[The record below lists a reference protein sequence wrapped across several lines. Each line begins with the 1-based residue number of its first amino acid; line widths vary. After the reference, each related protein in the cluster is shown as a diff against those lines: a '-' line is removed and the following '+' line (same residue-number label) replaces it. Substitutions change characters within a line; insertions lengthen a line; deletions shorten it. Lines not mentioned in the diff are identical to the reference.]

1 MSKTNKILG
10 LKSLKVKYNG
20 RYVGTLAMMKNGM
33 IAFSYD
39 DSWLEEGFAIS
50 PFSLPLEKRVFVPTK
65 NYFGGLFGV
74 FADSL
79 PDAWGRLLLDR
90 FLLEKNIDRDI
101 TVLDRLAMVGQS
113 GMGALEYEPDYKISE
128 TSDIHDLDY
137 LAKECGKILKT
148 EHSSD
153 LDSIFKMAGS
163 SGGARPKILTT
174 IDDKNWIIKFAS
186 QYDADDIGLQ
196 EYKYSM
202 CAKRC
207 GIEMT
212 ETRLFKSNTCD
223 GYFGTTRFDRENNR
237 DNIHVAT
244 VSAILE
250 ADFQAPCL
258 DYNDLFKLTRIL
270 TRENN
275 NEIEN
280 MFRRMCFN
288 VFAHNRDDHA
298 KNFSFMYDEK
308 LDKWKLSP
316 AYDLTYS
323 NTYWGEHTTSVD
335 GNGKNPGVKEL
346 ISVGMKAGLKKGKCK
361 DIIEEISEKVQE
373 DLGEYIK
380 DSTR

>member
-163 SGGARPKILTT
+163 SGG
-174 IDDKNWIIKFAS
+174 
-186 QYDADDIGLQ
+186 
-196 EYKYSM
+196 
-202 CAKRC
+202 
-207 GIEMT
+207 
-212 ETRLFKSNTCD
+212 
-223 GYFGTTRFDRENNR
+223 
-237 DNIHVAT
+237 
-244 VSAILE
+244 
-250 ADFQAPCL
+250 
-258 DYNDLFKLTRIL
+258 
-270 TRENN
+270 
-275 NEIEN
+275 
-280 MFRRMCFN
+280 
-288 VFAHNRDDHA
+288 
-298 KNFSFMYDEK
+298 
-308 LDKWKLSP
+308 
-316 AYDLTYS
+316 
-323 NTYWGEHTTSVD
+323 
-335 GNGKNPGVKEL
+335 
-346 ISVGMKAGLKKGKCK
+346 
-361 DIIEEISEKVQE
+361 
-373 DLGEYIK
+373 
-380 DSTR
+380 

>member
-1 MSKTNKILG
+1 MSKTNMAFG

-33 IAFSYD
+33 VAFSYD
-39 DSWLEEGFAIS
+39 DSWLEEGFSIS
-50 PFSLPLEKRVFVPTK
+50 PFSLPLEKKVFVPSEK
-65 NYFGGLFGV
+65 YFGGLFGI

-90 FLLEKNIDRDI
+90 LLLEKSIDRNI
-101 TVLDRLAMVGQS
+101 TILDRLALVGQS
-113 GMGALEYEPDYKISE
+113 GMGALEYEPDYE
-128 TSDIHDLDY
+128 VVDNDTVLDLDY
-137 LAKECGKILKT
+137 IAAECGKILKT
-148 EHSSD
+148 EYSKD

-163 SGGARPKILTT
+163 SGGARPKILTS

-186 QYDADDIGLQ
+186 QFDTDDIGLQ
-196 EYKYSM
+196 EYNYSI

-212 ETRLFKSNTCD
+212 ETRLFQSNTCD
-223 GYFGTTRFDRENNR
+223 GYFGTVRFDRGMGSR
-237 DNIHVAT
+237 NIHIAT
-244 VSAILE
+244 AAALLE
-250 ADFQAPCL
+250 ADFRAPCL

-270 TRENN
+270 TRENKN
-275 NEIEN
+275 DIEN

-335 GNGKNPGVKEL
+335 GNGKNPESKEL
-346 ISVGMKAGLKKGKCK
+346 LSVGVRAGIKKDRCESLIDEIRGKV
-361 DIIEEISEKVQE
+361 EE
-373 DLGEYIK
+373 DLYEYL
-380 DSTR
+380 

>member
-1 MSKTNKILG
+1 MASA

-33 IAFSYD
+33 VAFSYD
-39 DSWLEEGFAIS
+39 DSWLEEGFSIS
-50 PFSLPLEKRVFVPTK
+50 PFSLPLEKKVFVPSKT
-65 NYFGGLFGV
+65 YFGGLFGI

-90 FLLEKNIDRDI
+90 LLLEKNMNRDI
-101 TVLDRLAMVGQS
+101 TVLDRLALVGQS
-113 GMGALEYEPDYKISE
+113 GMGALEYEPDYEVVDAGTIL
-128 TSDIHDLDY
+128 DLDY
-137 LAKECGKILKT
+137 VAAECGKILKT
-148 EHSSD
+148 EYSKD

-174 IDDKNWIIKFAS
+174 IDDKSWIIKFAS
-186 QYDADDIGLQ
+186 QFDTNDIGLQ
-196 EYKYSM
+196 EYNYSI

-212 ETRLFKSNTCD
+212 ETRLFQSNTCD
-223 GYFGTTRFDRENNR
+223 GYFGTVRFDIGPRSR
-237 DNIHVAT
+237 NIHIAT
-244 VSAILE
+244 VAALLE
-250 ADFQAPCL
+250 ADFRSPCL

-270 TRENN
+270 TRENKN
-275 NEIEN
+275 DIEN

-288 VFAHNRDDHA
+288 VLAHNRDDHA

-308 LDKWKLSP
+308 SDKWKLSP

-335 GNGKNPGVKEL
+335 GNGKNPESKEL
-346 ISVGMKAGLKKGKCK
+346 ISVGVGAGIKKDRCESLIDEIRGKV
-361 DIIEEISEKVQE
+361 EE
-373 DLGEYIK
+373 DLYEYL
-380 DSTR
+380 

>member
-1 MSKTNKILG
+1 MSKTNIALG

-33 IAFSYD
+33 VAFSYD
-39 DSWLEEGFAIS
+39 DSWLEEGFSIS
-50 PFSLPLEKRVFVPTK
+50 PFSLPLEKKVFVPSKT
-65 NYFGGLFGV
+65 YFGGLFGI

-90 FLLEKNIDRDI
+90 LLLEKNMNRDI
-101 TVLDRLAMVGQS
+101 TVLDRLALVGQS
-113 GMGALEYEPDYKISE
+113 GMGALEYEPDYEVIG
-128 TSDIHDLDY
+128 TDTILDLDY
-137 LAKECGKILKT
+137 IAGECSKILKT
-148 EHSSD
+148 EYSKD

-174 IDDKNWIIKFAS
+174 IDDKSWIIKFAS
-186 QYDADDIGLQ
+186 QFDTDDIGLQ
-196 EYKYSM
+196 EYNYSI

-212 ETRLFKSNTCD
+212 ETRLFQSNTCD
-223 GYFGTTRFDRENNR
+223 GYFGTVRFDRGMR
-237 DNIHVAT
+237 SRNIHIAT
-244 VSAILE
+244 VAALLE
-250 ADFQAPCL
+250 ADFRSPCL

-270 TRENN
+270 TRENKN
-275 NEIEN
+275 DIEN

-308 LDKWKLSP
+308 SDKWKLSP

-335 GNGKNPGVKEL
+335 GNGKNPETKEL
-346 ISVGMKAGLKKGKCK
+346 LSVGVRAGLKKDRCENLIK
-361 DIIEEISEKVQE
+361 EIHKKVEE
-373 DLGEYIK
+373 DLCDYI
-380 DSTR
+380 